1 MEKLNIIATDGSC
14 PFSVSTNLNTKVTSY
29 DMELDGIIIRQ
40 GSASGFE
47 SKNLEAPFHVFLMN
61 VGENDINWK
70 ITRNNGL
77 IEKLCMNKDHI
88 FFIPANVP
96 ISRKTD
102 DYYQFLSIF
111 IEPGKI
117 ISSSNTIEKELDF
130 REIENIKDPHLEH
143 IFRLLLSEIQAENVN
158 GKLFVEN
165 LTSLLSMH
173 FIQNYALSDSI
184 LINNVDGFTKAEYEK
199 ILIYIDKNLHGKI
212 KLDQLAKEI
221 RTDKYNFIRK
231 FKSST
236 NITPHQFIIQK
247 KMKRSKYL
255 LEDFNY
261 TLTDIT
267 FMLNFSDQAHFS
279 RTFKKMYGISP
290 HEFRKTLD

>member
-1 MEKLNIIATDGSC
+1 MEKLNIIATDGTC
-14 PFSVSTNLNTKVTSY
+14 PFSVSSNLNTKVTSY
-29 DMELDGIIIRQ
+29 DMELDGIIIRH
-40 GSASGFE
+40 GSASGFK

-77 IEKLCMNKDHI
+77 IEELCMNKDHI
-88 FFIPANVP
+88 FFTPANMP
-96 ISRKTD
+96 ISRETG
-102 DYYQFLSIF
+102 DYYQYLSIF
-111 IEPGKI
+111 IEPEKI
-117 ISSSNTIEKELDF
+117 ISSSNTIEKEFDF
-130 REIENIKDPHLEH
+130 KEINNIKDQHLEH
-143 IFRLLLSEIQAENVN
+143 IFRLLLFEIQAENVN
-158 GKLFVEN
+158 GKLFVEK

-173 FIQNYALSDSI
+173 FIQNYTISDSI
-184 LINNVDGFTKAEYEK
+184 LVKNVDGFTKAEYEK
-199 ILIYIDKNLHGKI
+199 ILIYIEKNLHEKI

-221 RTDKYNFIRK
+221 RTNKYNFIRK

-247 KMKRSKYL
+247 KIKRSKYL
-255 LEDFNY
+255 LKDFHY

-279 RTFKKMYGISP
+279 RTFKKMYGITP
-290 HEFRKTLD
+290 REFRKTLV